1 MVTNS
6 TVRSKLKHT
15 CVDQHFDF
23 PVKLTLISMQQ
34 ASGFILLG
42 FKPGEIHVVS
52 QADLHISN
60 ILFTLENGYFAL
72 FQHWRG

>member
-6 TVRSKLKHT
+6 TVSSKPKHG
-15 CVDQHFDF
+15 CGDQHFDF

-34 ASGFILLG
+34 ASGFVLLG

-52 QADLHISN
+52 QVDLHISN
-60 ILFTLENGYFAL
+60 ILFTLEDGYFAV